1 MTHTKLVTVNITFRN
16 TEATDALKAYG
27 EEKIKHALGKFVHH
41 DTDAHLIL
49 KVERNRQCAEVNFHT
64 DGHDFFCAE
73 ERADLYASIDA
84 LVDTLSHQLR
94 KHKDKITKHVK

>member
-1 MTHTKLVTVNITFRN
+1 MPHTKLITVNITFRN

-27 EEKIKHALGKFVHH
+27 EEKIRNALTKFVHH

-49 KVERNRQCAEVNFHT
+49 KVERNRQLAEVKFHT
-64 DGHDFFCAE
+64 DGHDFFCVE

-94 KHKDKITKHVK
+94 KHKDKITTHVK